1 MNQDFH
7 LGVSHGTPTTQ
18 RGNNKGL
25 NKHTDIGRKI
35 RIIGLFQPLISFI
48 YGLVIGGVKG
58 SSYIKMME

>member
-35 RIIGLFQPLISFI
+35 SIIGLFQPLSFI
-48 YGLVIGGVKG
+48 YGLVIGGVKPF
-58 SSYIKMME
+58 SYIKMME